1 MAMVTTPSVMYMSRQ
16 PFQNRPSCGTPWNA
30 NDKRPP
36 QIWPTPGAECQTAK
50 RGACSDL
57 VYHCVVM
64 SISDGVMVASARER
78 KPRAVIMPAQLVTS
92 DVQTVMSPHTS
103 TQLESHLDAGRRWT
117 M

>member
-16 PFQNRPSCGTPWNA
+16 PFQNRPSRGTPWNA

-36 QIWPTPGAECQTAK
+36 QICPTPGAQCQTAK

-64 SISDGVMVASARER
+64 SISEGVMVASARER
-78 KPRAVIMPAQLVTS
+78 KTRAVIMPAQLVTKA
-92 DVQTVMSPHTS
+92 VQMVMSPQAR
-103 TQLESHLDAGRRWT
+103 TQPESHLE
-117 M
+117 